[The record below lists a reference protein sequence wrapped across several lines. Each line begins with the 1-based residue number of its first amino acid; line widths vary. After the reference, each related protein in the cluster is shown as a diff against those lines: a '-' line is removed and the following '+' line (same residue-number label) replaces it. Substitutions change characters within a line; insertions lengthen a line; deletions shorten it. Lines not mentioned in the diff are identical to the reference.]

1 MLIPYREKGRVTLM
15 DTYQMLDIAQT
26 MDTQARCH
34 VRLPPVL
41 VEQRILELE
50 ALGLAD
56 EATSP
61 EFPSTA
67 RQYAMAS
74 FQRATL
80 SCFIT
85 MDEAFIMMR
94 DLLEFRY
101 GLKILSVPE
110 AIMLLS
116 DSHGPVD

>member
-1 MLIPYREKGRVTLM
+1 M

-34 VRLPPVL
+34 VHLPPVL

-56 EATSP
+56 DATSP
-61 EFPSTA
+61 EMPSTA

-85 MDEAFIMMR
+85 MDEALIMMR
-94 DLLEFRY
+94 DLLELRY

-116 DSHGPVD
+116 DTHGPVD